1 LAFCLTEQKPYPE
14 KELTPDRRGNT
25 DHRAFPTFVQDL
37 KDFFWEDLQ
46 GEVQRAAQGLFQL
59 LSERQRDL
67 YIVSPRYA

>member
-1 LAFCLTEQKPYPE
+1 
-14 KELTPDRRGNT
+14 
-25 DHRAFPTFVQDL
+25 VQDL

-67 YIVSPRYA
+67 YIVSPRYAQDGGRKDCRNGYYGRNL